1 MPADDTHAIIVPDT
15 PAQNAPVPAKKKP
28 YPIGLTRAAV
38 KRLEG
43 MLQGAEKTGK
53 SVLFRGAIAFA
64 WLLQLVADFRKAETD
79 LNAGRSG
86 TREVGDGL
94 RDTTQA
100 AQAIVDGTLSLV
112 DVLYDQ
118 DIAGRGS
125 FFPPE
130 KGTQSLQKRLAA
142 VIAGIE
148 ADKKRPEPL
157 LPPASELPLL
167 DTTKAN
173 SVLAALEADEAVAGG
188 HAGTTDAALKQRNA
202 VGDTIRAK
210 LPKVEQF
217 IRDIEAQDPQ
227 KLYLYGIRPLRHQLV
242 PKRVT
247 AAVKGKPGKAVK

>member
-1 MPADDTHAIIVPDT
+1 
-15 PAQNAPVPAKKKP
+15 
-28 YPIGLTRAAV
+28 
-38 KRLEG
+38 

-130 KGTQSLQKRLAA
+130 KGTQSLQ
-142 VIAGIE
+142 
-148 ADKKRPEPL
+148 KRPEPL